1 MELKSLRLHCFRN
14 YDALEAAFDPGVN
27 LIVGDNA
34 QGKTNLLEAIVYL
47 STGKAFRTRREKE
60 LIQFGK
66 DFAELEQTVFSQNR
80 EQIIRAVLFAGRQRR
95 QLYKNGVKLRT
106 ASQLHGI
113 LPTVLFCPED
123 LLVLKTG
130 AAARRRLIDDAL
142 CQLRP
147 NFATALDEYGRLL
160 EDKSRILKDR
170 WENPQLLQALPE
182 FDERLAQVGA
192 VVIGYRARYLGE
204 LARAAARFHD
214 AFSGGKEQLTI
225 SYQTVSTVQ
234 DPLAGREMVYSW
246 LKEHQESHRRA
257 ELETGQCLSGPHKD
271 DFDAAIGGVSVKSF
285 GSQGQTRT
293 AAISL
298 KLAERALFYADT
310 GEEPVLLLDDVLSEL
325 DPGRQDFVLNQIRTG
340 QVFITCCET
349 EKGTAIGKTLVIQD
363 GTIRE

>member
-1 MELKSLRLHCFRN
+1 MEIKSLRLENFRS
-14 YDALEAAFDPGVN
+14 YEDLQVRFDPGVN

-47 STGKAFRTRREKE
+47 STGRAFRTRREKE
-60 LIQFGK
+60 LISFG
-66 DFAELEQTVFSQNR
+66 AQMAQLEQTCCSQGR
-80 EQIIRAVLFAGRQRR
+80 EQQVRAVLFASRQRR

-123 LLVLKTG
+123 LMVLKAG
-130 AAARRRLIDDAL
+130 AAGRRRLIDDAL

-170 WENPQLLQALPE
+170 WERPQLLQVLPE

-192 VVIGYRARYLGE
+192 VVIGYRARYLRE
-204 LARAAARFHD
+204 LAKQAAQFHA
-214 AFSGGKEQLTI
+214 AFSGGREQLEIT
-225 SYQTVSTVQ
+225 YQTVSTVS
-234 DPLAGREMVYSW
+234 DPLADRQTVYQW
-246 LKEHQESHRRA
+246 LKEHLQRHHQA
-257 ELETGQCLSGPHKD
+257 ELESGQCLSGPHRD
-271 DFDAAIGGVSVKSF
+271 DFDAALGGVSIKSF

-298 KLAERALFYADT
+298 KLAERALFAADT

-325 DPGRQDFVLNQIRTG
+325 DPGRQDFVLNQIRSG
-340 QVFITCCET
+340 QVFITCCEI
-349 EKGTAIGKTLVIQD
+349 EKWTAAGKTLTVRD